1 MKYKYARIFVIIILS
16 ISLTGC
22 FLFPPIKNDTVE
34 WTVMVY
40 LDADNNLE
48 SAGIDDI
55 NEMEIVG
62 SSDDVNIVV
71 QVDRIPYSVLATNNQ
86 GYADDVSN
94 GDWTNTRRYYI
105 TQDFDSYIINS
116 QLIGGDLG
124 ELNMGDPQTLV
135 DFASW
140 ATINYPAKK
149 YLLVIWN
156 HGGGFRS
163 LEYTTKD
170 IAWDDTSGGD
180 KITMPELEYALSDIN
195 TQIGKKI
202 DIVGMDAC
210 LMAMTEV
217 AYQIKDYADILVA
230 SEENEPADGWP
241 YDTILGEL
249 AGNPF
254 ISSEQ
259 LAVDIVDEYIFSYPY
274 NNVTQSAI
282 DLSYIDTL
290 AGQLSNLALA
300 IMSDSSTTK
309 SKYVLASVSSQY
321 YGDWDFIDLYD
332 FCNQLL
338 AYSNSLDVKN
348 IALNIQQTLNYS
360 VIKSG
365 YSGGSVS
372 GSKGLS
378 IYFPYTAYHYY
389 YNYTN
394 FAQDTFWDEMLSYLG
409 Y

>member
-1 MKYKYARIFVIIILS
+1 MKCKYAIIFILLILS

-22 FLFPPIKNDTVE
+22 FLFPPIKNDSAE
-34 WTVMVY
+34 WTVMIY

-48 SAGIDDI
+48 SAGINDI

-71 QVDRIPYSVLATNNQ
+71 QVDRIPYSVLAANNQ

-105 TQDFDSYIINS
+105 TQDFDPYLINS
-116 QLIGGDLG
+116 PLIGGDLG

-140 ATINYPAKK
+140 ATTNYPANK

-163 LEYTTKD
+163 PAYTTKD

-180 KITMPELEYALSDIN
+180 KITMPELEDALFAISI
-195 TQIGKKI
+195 QIGKKI

-210 LMAMTEV
+210 FMAMTEV

-230 SEENEPADGWP
+230 SEESEPADGWP
-241 YDTILGEL
+241 YDTILAQL
-249 AGNPF
+249 VANPP
-254 ISSEQ
+254 ISPEQ
-259 LAVDIVDEYIFSYPY
+259 LAVDIVNKYIYSYSSY
-274 NNVTQSAI
+274 NVTQSAI
-282 DLSYIDTL
+282 DLSYMDTL
-290 AGQLSNLALA
+290 SDQLSNLALA
-300 IMSDSSTTK
+300 IMDDSLTLK
-309 SKYVLASVSSQY
+309 SKYILASVSSQY
-321 YGDWDFIDLYD
+321 YGDPDFIDLYD

-338 AYSNSLDVKN
+338 AYSNSLEVKN
-348 IALNIQQTLNYS
+348 IALNIQQTLNYA
-360 VIKSG
+360 VLKSG
-365 YSGGSVS
+365 YSGGNVS

-378 IYFPYTAYHYY
+378 IYFPYIAYHYY

-394 FAQDTFWDEMLSYLG
+394 FSQNTFWDEMLSYLG

>member
-1 MKYKYARIFVIIILS
+1 MKYKHVIIFVLIMLS

-22 FLFPPIKNDTVE
+22 FIPPIPNVPE

-40 LDADNNLE
+40 LDSDNNLE

-55 NEMEIVG
+55 NEMEIAG
-62 SSDDVNIVV
+62 STTDVNIVV
-71 QVDRIPYSVLATNNQ
+71 QVDRIPYSVLAANNE

-94 GDWTNTRRYYI
+94 GNWTNTRRYYI
-105 TQDFDSYIINS
+105 TQDSDPVQINS
-116 QLIGGDLG
+116 QLESDLG
-124 ELNMGDPQTLV
+124 ELNMGDPQTLI
-135 DFASW
+135 DFTNW
-140 ATINYPAKK
+140 ATSKYPAKK

-163 LEYTTKD
+163 LSLTKD

-180 KITMPELEYALSDIN
+180 KITMPELEYALSAISA
-195 TQIGKKI
+195 QIGEKI
-202 DIVGMDAC
+202 DVVGMDAC
-210 LMAMTEV
+210 FMAMTEV
-217 AYQIKDYADILVA
+217 AYQIKDYADILVT
-230 SEENEPADGWP
+230 SEESEPFNGWP

-249 AGNPF
+249 AGNPL

-259 LAVDIVDEYIFSYPY
+259 FAADIVDKYIFSYPY

-282 DLSYIDTL
+282 DLSYMDTL

-309 SKYVLASVSSQY
+309 SKYVLASTSSQY
-321 YGDWDFIDLYD
+321 YGDWDFIDLFD

-338 AYSNSLDVKN
+338 AYSNSLEVKN
-348 IALNIQQTLNYS
+348 IASSIQQTLNYA
-360 VIKSG
+360 VIKSD